1 MIHENFCTD
10 KISSQF
16 LISVTDFTIHE
27 SHLCEDFA
35 SGSCYFYILQL
46 ERLKV
51 WKIIKVFLVLFKL
64 QIENQDSLPVGYLFV
79 PSYLWRSSVTEICS
93 QIVSIFLWPETKLAN
108 DQNSISPYPLFSLLV
123 L

>member
-64 QIENQDSLPVGYLFV
+64 LSF
-79 PSYLWRSSVTEICS
+79 
-93 QIVSIFLWPETKLAN
+93 
-108 DQNSISPYPLFSLLV
+108 SISKKAQRDNPLEGRSEERRV
-123 L
+123 GKECYS